1 MKDELTETTGPANEN
16 VVEVTGH
23 LDVSLSRSNKAIRE
37 ERGEAVKEDLALIY
51 KREVED
57 IEMQVIRLNRKRLN
71 MFDFSPTNAQSLV
84 MAKEIDAVEIKN
96 EDIKLRLE
104 IKVTKIRLGVAKE
117 AFNFL
122 FGDVYI
128 VADDEK

>member
-1 MKDELTETTGPANEN
+1 MKNELAKTDENA
-16 VVEVTGH
+16 VEVVGY
-23 LDVSLSRSNKAIRE
+23 LDDSLSRSNKAIRA

-96 EDIKLRLE
+96 EDIKIRLT
-104 IKVTKIRLGVAKE
+104 IRNTKIKLGIAKA

-122 FGDVYI
+122 FGEVYI
-128 VADDEK
+128 IAEDER